1 MTIEQ
6 ILQTAYEDTNTS
18 TANYPYTKGLKKL
31 NEIYKELYRMINSI
45 DENYFWNYWTTDI
58 QTWATEYDIQ
68 RDAITVEP
76 EDPEDDPV
84 IIPWIEKIIKVEL
97 LEWEN
102 YVLLPQLD
110 SKQVD
115 DWVKWWYLA
124 DNHIILNFRPQEDV
138 EDWLR
143 LYWTERIPDLL
154 STDDESA
161 IFPWHKELSDF
172 YWVLYE
178 WLNKELWK
186 QKQDFEKHNFS
197 KQEYLE
203 KKEAMR
209 RYITERVQRIYYT
222 NLEY

>member
-1 MTIEQ
+1 MKRFIEDA
-6 ILQTAYEDTNTS
+6 LKETNTS
-18 TANYPYTKGLKKL
+18 KAEYWEDKLKADALRVYLKVW
-31 NEIYKELYRMINSI
+31 RMITSTHE
-45 DENYFWNYWTTDI
+45 DYFWNYWTTDI

>member
-31 NEIYKELYRMINSI
+31 NEIYKELYRMITSI

>member
-76 EDPEDDPV
+76 ADPEDDPV
-84 IIPWIEKIIKVEL
+84 IIPWIEKIIKVEI

>member
-31 NEIYKELYRMINSI
+31 NEIYKELYRMITSI

-84 IIPWIEKIIKVEL
+84 IIPWIEKIIKVEI

>member
-31 NEIYKELYRMINSI
+31 NEIYKEIYRMINSI

-84 IIPWIEKIIKVEL
+84 IIPWIEKIIKVEI

-124 DNHIILNFRPQEDV
+124 DNHIILNFRPQEDI

>member
-84 IIPWIEKIIKVEL
+84 IIPWIEKIIKVEI

-102 YVLLPQLD
+102 YVVLPQLD

>member
-31 NEIYKELYRMINSI
+31 NEIYKELYRMITSI
-45 DENYFWNYWTTDI
+45 DENYFWNYWTTNI

-68 RDAITVEP
+68 RDAVTIEP

-84 IIPWIEKIIKVEL
+84 IIPWIEKIIKVEI

>member
-1 MTIEQ
+1 
-6 ILQTAYEDTNTS
+6 
-18 TANYPYTKGLKKL
+18 
-31 NEIYKELYRMINSI
+31 MITSI
-45 DENYFWNYWTTDI
+45 DENYFWNYWTTNI

-68 RDAITVEP
+68 RDAVTVEP

>member
-31 NEIYKELYRMINSI
+31 NEIYKELYRMITSI
-45 DENYFWNYWTTDI
+45 DENYFWNYWTTNI

-68 RDAITVEP
+68 RDAVTIEP

>member
-68 RDAITVEP
+68 RDAVTVEP

-84 IIPWIEKIIKVEL
+84 IIPWIEKIIKVEI

-172 YWVLYE
+172 YLVL
-178 WLNKELWK
+178 WMIK
-186 QKQDFEKHNFS
+186 
-197 KQEYLE
+197 
-203 KKEAMR
+203 
-209 RYITERVQRIYYT
+209 
-222 NLEY
+222 

>member
-31 NEIYKELYRMINSI
+31 NEIYKELYRMITSI
-45 DENYFWNYWTTDI
+45 DENYFWNYWTTNI

>member
-31 NEIYKELYRMINSI
+31 NEIYKELYRMITSI

-76 EDPEDDPV
+76 EAPEDDPV
-84 IIPWIEKIIKVEL
+84 IIPWIEKIIKVEI

>member
-31 NEIYKELYRMINSI
+31 NEIYKELYRMITSI

-58 QTWATEYDIQ
+58 QTDATEYDIQ
-68 RDAITVEP
+68 RDAVTIEP
-76 EDPEDDPV
+76 EDPEDDPT

-209 RYITERVQRIYYT
+209 RYIAERVQRIYYT

>member
-84 IIPWIEKIIKVEL
+84 IIPWIEKIIKVEI

>member
-45 DENYFWNYWTTDI
+45 DENYFWNYWTTNI